1 MAETIS
7 ILNPAGHVRVEEVS
21 LAQRPRALD
30 GLRPGI
36 LENKK
41 ANARLL
47 METMVEGMRARLPLG
62 ALTIGSKPVAAGPS
76 PATVDLLRNGSDFIL
91 VGSSD

>member
-1 MAETIS
+1 MAETIR
-7 ILNPAGHVRVEEVS
+7 ILDPSGHIRVEEVT
-21 LAQRPRALD
+21 LARRPDALLQ
-30 GLRPGI
+30 LRPGI

-47 METMVEGMRARLPLG
+47 METMVEGMRERFALGPL
-62 ALTIGSKPVAAGPS
+62 TVGSKPVAGPPS
-76 PATVDLLRNGSDFIL
+76 ASTVDLLRGGSDFIL